1 MPNRII
7 KESICTS
14 DNIDQLTAF
23 EETVFVRL
31 MVNCD
36 DFGRFDGRA
45 KILSARLFPLKSIT
59 PGEMETAIASL
70 VNADLVT
77 VYEVDGRPYIHLN
90 SWEKHQQTRATKS
103 KYPSPIDINC
113 NQLQSDETKSPRIR
127 NRIRNTLNDNRESEA
142 FIDDD
147 AARMIQ
153 SEQNRVLDA
162 AENAGFQNSNSVRSG
177 LVNLYAEYG
186 AEKVLKGIES
196 CVDHGATNLAY
207 LRACMSDK
215 PKPGKK
221 VPAQNFPQRDYSD
234 VNQQLLDNLAEEI
247 NAMV

>member
-45 KILSARLFPLKSIT
+45 KILSARLFPLKSIST
-59 PGEMETAIASL
+59 EEMETALDSL
-70 VNADLVT
+70 VKANLVT
-77 VYEVDGRPYIHLN
+77 VYKVDGKPYVHLN

-103 KYPSPIDINC
+103 KYPSPIDSNC
-113 NQLQSDETKSPRIR
+113 NQMQSDEIKCPRIR
-127 NRIRNTLNDNRESEA
+127 NRNTLNDNRKSEA

-147 AARMIQ
+147 AARLIAQ
-153 SEQNRVLDA
+153 EQNRVLEA
-162 AENAGFQNSNSVRSG
+162 AENAGFQNSNSVRAG
-177 LVNLYAEYG
+177 LINLYAEHG

-196 CVDHGATNLAY
+196 CVEHGATNLAY

-215 PKPGKK
+215 PKAKTKPNS
-221 VPAQNFPQRDYSD
+221 AQNFTQRDYSD
-234 VNQQLLDNLAEEI
+234 VDKQLIDNLAAEI
-247 NAMV
+247 HAMA